1 MDLQTPEFARIA
13 AIANA
18 IERLTAQLT
27 APTPLA
33 VARLSGL
40 SFRRVERSW
49 AEAWLVVEQRRAQH
63 RRTESGPESV
73 G

>member
-1 MDLQTPEFARIA
+1 MDPTEPARIA

-18 IERLTAQLT
+18 IERLT